1 MNRLI
6 VTLLILAVA
15 PQLWS
20 RNAEQTSHDFE
31 TRKSLVNQPSLYNVF
46 NKNLSAEERA
56 ALEFLYAYMPFPDMT
71 DYSGEYYLEN
81 VKLALKAR
89 DEMPWGATVPERE
102 WYHFVLPV
110 RVNNENLD
118 DSRRVFFTDLKER
131 VKGKSTADAVLEV
144 NHWCHE
150 KVTYQPSDSRTSSP
164 LASIKSAYGRCGEES
179 TFTVAA
185 LRAIGIPARQVY
197 TPRWAHTDDNHAWV
211 EAWID
216 GKWHFLGACE
226 PEAILDLG
234 WFNAPASRG
243 MLMNTKAF
251 GRYDGPEQQL
261 SRSNCYTEINVTSNY
276 APVDTLKVKI
286 VDSTN
291 HPVENARVDFRLY
304 NYAEYYPIAT
314 IKTDPNG
321 CAALVAGL
329 GDLLIWASHNGRYAV
344 RKCTIGKD
352 KDITITLNET
362 SAPKGVI
369 TLDAVPPVQSSA
381 LPEVPEEMAQLNNQR
396 KQQEDSIRNAYTAT
410 FYTADRAKAYAE
422 THNYNVDELV
432 PLLVGARGNHAT
444 ITGFLES
451 VKPEDQPKAIAL
463 LKAISDKDLRDIT
476 SNILID
482 HFNTSP
488 VDNPLYADYIMNPR
502 VANEMLTP
510 YKNYF
515 YSVIPDDMRKRMTE
529 NPRKWVEWCA
539 DNITIDQNWNPQSL
553 RMSPKAVWE
562 CRMTDEGSRDIFFV
576 AAARSMGIPA
586 RIDPVTEKTQYA
598 SPNSEWI
605 DADFSTPLASGSTQ
619 GSLNLSFTPSGHIS
633 DPAYYTHFTLSKIV
647 DGVPQLLNYP
657 EEATWSEIFSS
668 PVKLD
673 TGEYLLTTGQRMAS
687 GAVLSQ
693 LTFFNILPDS
703 ITETALTLRQD
714 STEIS
719 VIGNFNSENIY
730 HDTALGTDKS
740 LLSTTGRGYYVL
752 GLITANDE
760 PSVHALNDISAYKDE
775 FEKDGRSIMLLFAD
789 QAGASKWDASRF
801 PDLPSNVTFGTDIDG
816 KIAEELI
823 NGLELD
829 RNLRPIFIIA
839 DTFNR
844 VVYVTQG
851 YTIGTGQRLIETL
864 HRLK

>member
-6 VTLLILAVA
+6 VTLLILVTAT
-15 PQLWS
+15 QLWS
-20 RNAEQTSHDFE
+20 RNHEHTKKDFE
-31 TRKSLVNQPSLYNVF
+31 SRKTEVNQPSLYKIF
-46 NKNLSAEERA
+46 NDNLSPEERG

-81 VKLALKAR
+81 ARLALKAR
-89 DEMPWGATVPERE
+89 DEMPWGASVPERE

-110 RVNNENLD
+110 RINNENLD
-118 DSRRVFFTDLKER
+118 DSRQVFFEELKER
-131 VKGKSTADAVLEV
+131 VKGMSMADAVLEV

-211 EAWID
+211 EAWVD

-291 HPVENARVDFRLY
+291 HPLENARVDFRLY

-314 IKTDPNG
+314 IRTDHNG
-321 CAALVAGL
+321 RASLVAGL
-329 GDLLIWASHNGRYAV
+329 GDLFIWASHNGQWAIQ
-344 RKCTIGKD
+344 KCTVGKD
-352 KDITITLNET
+352 HNITITLSDS
-362 SAPKGVI
+362 SAPNSTM
-369 TLDAVPPVQSSA
+369 TLDVVPPVQSTA
-381 LPEVPEEMAQLNNQR
+381 LPEVPEEMAQINDCR

-444 ITGFLES
+444 ILNFLES
-451 VKPEDQPKAIAL
+451 VNAQDRPKAIAL
-463 LKAISDKDLRDIT
+463 LKAISDKDLRDIPGD
-476 SNILID
+476 ILTD
-482 HFNTSP
+482 HFNTPNADS
-488 VDNPLYADYIMNPR
+488 PLYVDYIMNPR

-510 YKNYF
+510 YKSYF
-515 YSVIPDDMRKRMTE
+515 KTAIPEEMRHMMKE
-529 NPRKWVEWCA
+529 NPHAWVEWCA
-539 DNITIDQNWNPQSL
+539 DNITIDHYWNPQSL

-598 SPNSEWI
+598 SPSGEWV
-605 DADFSTPLASGSTQ
+605 DADFNTPLASGTAP
-619 GSLNLSFTPSGHIS
+619 GELLLSFTPSGHIS
-633 DPAYYTHFTLSKIV
+633 NPVYYTHFTLSKIV

-657 EEATWSEIFSS
+657 EEATWSEIFSH
-668 PVKLD
+668 PAKLD

-730 HDTALGTDKS
+730 HDTALNSDKS

-760 PSVHALNDISAYKDE
+760 PSVHALNDISAYKEE

-789 QAGASKWDASRF
+789 EAGASKWDASRF
-801 PDLPSNVTFGTDIDG
+801 SNLPSTVTFGTDIDG
-816 KIAEELI
+816 KIAGELI
-823 NGLELD
+823 EGLELD
-829 RNLRPIFIIA
+829 SKLRPIFIIA